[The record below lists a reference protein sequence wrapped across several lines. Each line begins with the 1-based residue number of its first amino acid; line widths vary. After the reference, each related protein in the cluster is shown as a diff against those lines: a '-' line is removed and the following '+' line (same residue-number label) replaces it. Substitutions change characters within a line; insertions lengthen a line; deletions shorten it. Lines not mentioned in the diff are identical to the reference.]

1 MNYDRPVVATTASIE
16 GEVFVKRDGVEL
28 PLKEDTVLQ
37 AGDVIRTTG
46 NSMALVS
53 IPGTQKQTPAFLEI
67 SNGGVATLE
76 FDPAAGVAGQVNVAS
91 NNGEGAGLVALVTE
105 EGGENPAAT
114 LDGEEPAG
122 EMSGLV
128 GVGFLGAAGGIGAA
142 PLAGAVGAAAI
153 FGGLSDDDSETGTPG
168 TGSGG
173 IPAQDAGGLSET
185 VADLTDN
192 LSDLTEPVPVVSD
205 AVDAVGEVLD
215 SVLVGDNNGGLGG
228 ILTSAG
234 EGLANGLDGTPLE
247 PVGNVLDMVLGTVG
261 DGLGMVADQIS
272 SLADNTPLDPL
283 ANLLG
288 DVLGQSGPNTDG
300 GVGGV
305 VGTLT
310 NVTEGL
316 AQLLQPVPLL
326 GELTGALDSVVN
338 SISLGD
344 NDGGL
349 AGVVTG
355 LGQGLDSG
363 LADTP
368 LALLGDGAD
377 ALLGT
382 LGGALGGL
390 GDVIQSVGTDTP
402 LAGVTD
408 LAGELVGSLGGD
420 VDFSLAEV
428 PLLGD
433 LVGGLTGGLGAL
445 NDGLELIE
453 GIPLVGDVVSGL
465 TSAIGSAAV
474 GEGGLLGAL
483 TNFGG
488 LNNGQG

>member
-1 MNYDRPVVATTASIE
+1 MNYDRPVVATTANIE

-28 PLKEDTVLQ
+28 PLKEDMVLQ
-37 AGDVIRTTG
+37 AGDVIRSTG
-46 NSMALVS
+46 NSMAMVS

-76 FDPAAGVAGQVNVAS
+76 FDSAAGVEGKVNVTS
-91 NNGEGAGLVALVTE
+91 NNGEGAGVVALLTE
-105 EGGENPAAT
+105 EGGDNPAAT

-128 GVGFLGAAGGIGAA
+128 GVGLLGAVGGVGAL
-142 PLAGAVGAAAI
+142 PLAGAVGAAAV
-153 FGGLSDDDSETGTPG
+153 FAGVSDDESEPG
-168 TGSGG
+168 APGNGSGA

-228 ILTSAG
+228 ILTGAG

-247 PVGNVLDMVLGTVG
+247 PLGNVLDMVLGTVG
-261 DGLGMVADQIS
+261 GGLGMVADQIS

-283 ANLLG
+283 ADLLG
-288 DVLGQSGPNTDG
+288 DVLGRSGPNSEG

-338 SISLGD
+338 SIVQG
-344 NDGGL
+344 NNEGGL

-355 LGQGLDSG
+355 LGKGLESG

-368 LALLGDGAD
+368 LAVLGEGADSLLGYLG
-377 ALLGT
+377 GT
-382 LGGALGGL
+382 LGGV
-390 GDVIQSVGTDTP
+390 GDAIQAAGAGTP

-420 VDFSLAEV
+420 VVFSLTDL
-428 PLLGD
+428 PLIGD
-433 LVGGLTGGLGAL
+433 ASGLLFAL

-453 GIPLVGDVVSGL
+453 GIPVVGDVVSGL
-465 TSAIGSAAV
+465 TSAIGSAVA
-474 GEGGLLGAL
+474 GNGGLLDAL
-483 TNFGG
+483 TSFGS

>member
-16 GEVFVKRDGVEL
+16 GDVFVKRDGVEL

-46 NSMALVS
+46 NSMAMVS
-53 IPGTQKQTPAFLEI
+53 IPGTQMQSPAFLEI

-76 FDPAAGVAGQVNVAS
+76 FDPAAGAAGQVNVIS

-128 GVGFLGAAGGIGAA
+128 GVGLLGAAGGVGAL
-142 PLAGAVGAAAI
+142 PLAGAVGAAAV
-153 FGGLSDDDSETGTPG
+153 FAGVVDDESEPG
-168 TGSGG
+168 APGNGSGAL
-173 IPAQDAGGLSET
+173 PAQDAGGLSET

-205 AVDAVGEVLD
+205 AVDAVGDVLD

-228 ILTSAG
+228 ILTGAG
-234 EGLANGLDGTPLE
+234 EGLANGLNGTPLE

-261 DGLGMVADQIS
+261 GGLGMVADQIS
-272 SLADNTPLDPL
+272 TLADNTPLDPL
-283 ANLLG
+283 ADLLG
-288 DVLGQSGPNTDG
+288 DVLGRSGPNSDG

-310 NVTEGL
+310 NVTDGL

-326 GELTGALDSVVN
+326 GELTGALDNVVG
-338 SISLGD
+338 SIALG
-344 NDGGL
+344 NNEGGL
-349 AGVVTG
+349 SGVLTG
-355 LGQGLDSG
+355 LGQGLESG

-368 LALLGDGAD
+368 LALLGEGAD
-377 ALLGT
+377 SLLGYLGGT
-382 LGGALGGL
+382 LGGV
-390 GDVIQSVGTDTP
+390 GDAIESAGSNTP

-408 LAGELVGSLGGD
+408 LVGELVGSLGGD
-420 VDFSLAEV
+420 VVFSLTDL

-433 LVGGLTGGLGAL
+433 VSGGLTGLSG
-445 NDGLELIE
+445 GLELIQD
-453 GIPLVGDVVSGL
+453 IPLVGDVVSGL
-465 TSAIGSAAV
+465 TSAIGSSV
-474 GEGGLLGAL
+474 TGNGGLLSAL
-483 TNFGG
+483 TNLGD